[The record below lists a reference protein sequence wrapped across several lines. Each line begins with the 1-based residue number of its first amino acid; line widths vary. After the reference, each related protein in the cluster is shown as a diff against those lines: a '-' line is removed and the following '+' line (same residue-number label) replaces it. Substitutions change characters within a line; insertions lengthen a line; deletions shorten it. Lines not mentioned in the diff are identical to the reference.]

1 MLTYFLKLSLLT
13 FLVFVTPIKGMVC
26 LISFAVFLDTTF
38 AIYVSV
44 SQRGWSSFK
53 STKFFNIVVKSF
65 FYMATILLGFLID
78 SYIFEGKISG
88 IPYLVSKIV
97 TFVWLYIE
105 IKSIDETSQ
114 KYGNKSLWLILKD
127 LISKTKDLKND
138 INEIKE

>member
-26 LISFAVFLDTTF
+26 LISFAVFLDTVF

-105 IKSIDETSQ
+105 IKSIYETSQ

>member
-26 LISFAVFLDTTF
+26 LISFAVFLDTIF

>member
-53 STKFFNIVVKSF
+53 STKFFNVVVKSF